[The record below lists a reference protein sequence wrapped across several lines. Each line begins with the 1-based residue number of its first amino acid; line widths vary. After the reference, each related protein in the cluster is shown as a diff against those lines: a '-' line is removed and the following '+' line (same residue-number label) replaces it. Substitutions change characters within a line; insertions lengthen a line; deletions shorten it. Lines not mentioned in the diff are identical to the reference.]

1 MTDLRERV
9 AATGLL
15 SAGAPVVVML
25 SGGRDSVCLLDVAV
39 ALGAR
44 VRALHVVYGLRDAS
58 AEDAALC
65 ERLCAALG
73 VELAVRRPRRPEPRG
88 NLQAWARDVRYAEAA
103 TLARGA
109 AVAAGHTASDQAET
123 ILYPPAA
130 PPRPPALAG
139 RPGRPGAHGLRPG
152 RDDPLPAGR
161 LARPPGAAGDA
172 GALGA
177 PRPPAAGRRGH
188 ARGDGRVVSR
198 ARAALVRGREQRG
211 RPLRPRA
218 RARRPGARA

>member
-44 VRALHVVYGLRDAS
+44 VRALHVDYGLRDAS

-73 VELAVRRPRRPEPRG
+73 VELDVRRPRRPGQRGTPRG
-88 NLQAWARDVRYAEAA
+88 WPRDVRYSGAA
-103 TLARGA
+103 TVPRA
-109 AVAAGHTASDQAET
+109 APSAAGHTASDQAET
-123 ILYPPAA
+123 ILY
-130 PPRPPALAG
+130 R
-139 RPGRPGAHGLRPG
+139 
-152 RDDPLPAGR
+152 
-161 LARPPGAAGDA
+161 
-172 GALGA
+172 
-177 PRPPAAGRRGH
+177 
-188 ARGDGRVVSR
+188 
-198 ARAALVRGREQRG
+198 
-211 RPLRPRA
+211 
-218 RARRPGARA
+218 